1 MRLIRI
7 FGDNTN
13 MGIVIVKTAIMFFGL
28 NCLKTS
34 KAYFS
39 VYILC
44 TMIGAMEVYA
54 CYQKKETLQRRER
67 LIGLVFAAIFAGMVT
82 LGNYPIYTELEA
94 GFKKAATFLG
104 ILLGEAVTG
113 YHMLLFMYRRME
125 HAEEKRTQG
134 REKVFAITFVLSVL
148 FVGIYWFFT
157 GYPGNLSYD
166 SINQIKQIQSGVY
179 SNNHPFWHTMIIKL
193 WYDLGML
200 LFREINAAV
209 ALYSFMQILS
219 MAAVFSLA
227 VMSLYEA
234 GTPMWYVCGA
244 AAIYIFSPYHH
255 GLMITMWKDPLFSA
269 SLLLLLIG
277 LFRMFSN
284 IGKITWNSFFIVCGG
299 IGFGLIRNNGWPV
312 LLISAVLACM
322 LLKKRVPVLLLACV
336 LITGIMKWPVLS
348 LLKVEKMDFT
358 EAMTL
363 PVQQIARVLWE
374 GHDMTDEERAF
385 LRNVSADPDDI
396 AGIYDPKLSDPVRV
410 DFRTAGREYL
420 KHHLWDY
427 IKFWIKFG
435 KEHPAEY
442 MRAWIDQTNGYWN
455 AGYRY
460 WLFLT
465 DVEYNELGIEH
476 KTRSVALETFYSQYD
491 TIYFQLT
498 IFDPLRAIGFHAWLG
513 LIALFIGIMRKNRN
527 IVFLAIPVVLTWAM
541 LCLGAPVNSEFRYAY
556 PLFTCVPF
564 LMGSALFPGKSRK
577 EQGMALC

>member
-1 MRLIRI
+1 MISGES
-7 FGDNTN
+7 FN
-13 MGIVIVKTAIMFFGL
+13 MGIVIAKTVIMLFGL
-28 NCLKTS
+28 SCLKTS

-54 CYQKKETLQRRER
+54 CYQKKETLLRREK
-67 LIGLVFAAIFAGMVT
+67 LIGLFFAFLFAGMIT

-94 GFKKAATFLG
+94 GFKKTVTFIG
-104 ILLGEAVTG
+104 IFVGEAVTG

-125 HAEEKRTQG
+125 HSEDKRTHG
-134 REKVFAITFVLSVL
+134 REKVFALTFILSVL

-157 GYPGNLSYD
+157 GYPGNLSFD
-166 SINQIKQIQSGVY
+166 SINQITQIQSGVY

-200 LFREINAAV
+200 LFHEINAAV
-209 ALYSFMQILS
+209 AVYSFMQIVS

-234 GTPMWYVCGA
+234 GTPMWYVCGVA
-244 AAIYIFSPYHH
+244 AVYIFSPYNH

-284 IGKITWNSFFIVCGG
+284 IGKMMWNSFFILCGG
-299 IGFGLIRNNGWPV
+299 GGFGLIRNNGWPV
-312 LLISAVLACM
+312 LFISAIIACL
-322 LLKKRVPVLLLACV
+322 LLKKRVAVLLFACV

-348 LLKVEKMDFT
+348 MLNVKKMDFT

-374 GHDMTDEERAF
+374 GHDMTDEEREF
-385 LRNVSADPDDI
+385 LRNVSANPDEI
-396 AGIYDPKLSDPVRV
+396 AGLYDPTLSDPVRA
-410 DFRTAGREYL
+410 DFRIAGRDFL
-420 KHHLWDY
+420 KQHLWDY

-442 MRAWIDQTNGYWN
+442 IRAWIDQTNGYWN
-455 AGYRY
+455 SGYRHY
-460 WLFLT
+460 RIFLT
-465 DVEYNELGIEH
+465 DVESNELGIEH
-476 KTRSVALETFYSQYD
+476 KTRSFALEEFYSQYD
-491 TIYFQLT
+491 SIYLQLT
-498 IFDPLRAIGFHAWLG
+498 IFDFLRAIGFHAWLG
-513 LIALFIGIMRKNRN
+513 LIALFIGIMKKNRN
-527 IVFLAIPVVLTWAM
+527 LVFLAIPVVLTWVM

-564 LMGSALFPGKSRK
+564 LIGSALFSGKSRK
-577 EQGMALC
+577 EHIALMV